1 MAAPGGAPGP
11 PGPADPRVTIGW
23 TDCKSGYN
31 NKVMADQP
39 ELTREFGKI
48 TVRLVHDSIAAR
60 KVDAIILGA
69 NTQLLMGGGVA
80 SAVLARGGIE
90 IQKEALA
97 RAPAPL
103 GSVVRTRA
111 GRLAARYVYHAVVI
125 DEDVS
130 KGTSINDVAAAV
142 RSILKSAR
150 ADNSHSLAMPLF
162 GAGVGG
168 LTVGQSLEAVLETV
182 EELGGTYDRDLM
194 IEIVVFGT
202 DEFAEVTEAFQGYKD
217 RTSRSKEEDELA
229 AEFLKEFLHKK

>member
-1 MAAPGGAPGP
+1 
-11 PGPADPRVTIGW
+11 
-23 TDCKSGYN
+23 
-31 NKVMADQP
+31 MADDK
-39 ELTREFGKI
+39 ELTRAFGTI

-80 SAVLARGGIE
+80 SAVLGRGGIE
-90 IQKEALA
+90 IQKEALT

-111 GRLAARYVYHAVVI
+111 GKLAARYVYHAVVI

-130 KGTSINDVAAAV
+130 KGTSIEDVSAAV
-142 RSILKSAR
+142 RSVLKSAR

-168 LTVGQSLEAVLETV
+168 LTVEQSLEAVLETV
-182 EELGGTYDRDLM
+182 EETGATYDRDLA
-194 IEIVVFGT
+194 IEIVVYGD
-202 DEFAEVTEAFQGYKD
+202 DEFAEVTEAFEGYQD
-217 RTSRSKEEDELA
+217 RASRSKEEDALA
-229 AEFLKEFLHKK
+229 ADFLNELLKKK

>member
-1 MAAPGGAPGP
+1 
-11 PGPADPRVTIGW
+11 
-23 TDCKSGYN
+23 
-31 NKVMADQP
+31 MADEK
-39 ELTREFGKI
+39 ELTRTFGQI

-90 IQKEALA
+90 IQKEALT

-111 GRLAARYVYHAVVI
+111 GKLAARYVYHAVVI
-125 DEDVS
+125 EEDVS
-130 KGTSINDVAAAV
+130 KGTSVEDVGAAV

-168 LTVGQSLEAVLETV
+168 LTPGQSLEAVLETL
-182 EELGGTYDRDLM
+182 EEIGATYDREIA

-202 DEFAEVTEAFQGYKD
+202 DEFEEVSEAFEGYQD
-217 RTSRSKEEDELA
+217 RASRSKEEDQLA
-229 AEFLKEFLHKK
+229 ADFLKELLRKK

>member
-1 MAAPGGAPGP
+1 MAQN
-11 PGPADPRVTIGW
+11 
-23 TDCKSGYN
+23 S
-31 NKVMADQP
+31 
-39 ELTREFGKI
+39 ELTRAFGAI
-48 TVRLVHDSIAAR
+48 TVKLVHDSIAAR
-60 KVDAIILGA
+60 KVDALVLGA

-111 GRLAARYVYHAVVI
+111 GKLAARYVYHAVVI

-130 KGTSINDVAAAV
+130 KGTSIEDVGAAV
-142 RSILKSAR
+142 RSVLKSAR

-168 LTVGQSLEAVLETV
+168 LTVEQSLEAVLETV
-182 EELGGTYDRDLM
+182 EEVAGSYGRDLV
-194 IEIVVFGT
+194 IEIAVFGT
-202 DEFAEVTEAFQGYKD
+202 DEFAQVSEAFEGYKD
-217 RTSRSKEEDELA
+217 RASRSKEEDQLA
-229 AEFLKEFLHKK
+229 ADFLKELLHKK

>member
-1 MAAPGGAPGP
+1 
-11 PGPADPRVTIGW
+11 
-23 TDCKSGYN
+23 
-31 NKVMADQP
+31 MADEK
-39 ELTREFGKI
+39 ELTRTFGQI

-90 IQKEALA
+90 IQKEALT

-111 GRLAARYVYHAVVI
+111 GKLAARHAVVI
-125 DEDVS
+125 EEDVS
-130 KGTSINDVAAAV
+130 KGTSVEDVGAAV

-168 LTVGQSLEAVLETV
+168 LTPGQSLEAVLETL
-182 EELGGTYDRDLM
+182 EEIGATYDREIA

-202 DEFAEVTEAFQGYKD
+202 DEFEEVSEAFEGYQD
-217 RTSRSKEEDELA
+217 RASRSKEEDQLA
-229 AEFLKEFLHKK
+229 ADFLKELLRKK

>member
-1 MAAPGGAPGP
+1 
-11 PGPADPRVTIGW
+11 
-23 TDCKSGYN
+23 
-31 NKVMADQP
+31 MADEQ
-39 ELTREFGKI
+39 ELTRNFGTI

-60 KVDAIILGA
+60 KVDAIVLGA

-80 SAVLARGGIE
+80 SAVLGRGGIE

-111 GRLAARYVYHAVVI
+111 GKLAARYVYHAVVI

-130 KGTSINDVAAAV
+130 KGTSVEDVGASV

-168 LTVGQSLEAVLETV
+168 LTVSQSLEAVLETV
-182 EELGGTYDRDLM
+182 EELGATYDRELT
-194 IEIVVFGT
+194 IEIVVYGD
-202 DEFAEVTEAFQGYKD
+202 DEFKVVTKAFKAYRD
-217 RTSRSKEEDELA
+217 RASRSKEEDDLA
-229 AEFLKEFLHKK
+229 AEFLKQLLNKK

>member
-1 MAAPGGAPGP
+1 
-11 PGPADPRVTIGW
+11 
-23 TDCKSGYN
+23 
-31 NKVMADQP
+31 MADDK
-39 ELTREFGKI
+39 ELTRVFGMI

-60 KVDAIILGA
+60 EVDAVILGA

-80 SAVLARGGIE
+80 SAVLGRGGIE

-111 GRLAARYVYHAVVI
+111 GKLAARYVYHAVVI

-130 KGTSINDVAAAV
+130 KGTSIEDVGAAV
-142 RSILKSAR
+142 RSVLKSAR

-182 EELGGTYDRDLM
+182 EEIGSTYDRDLS
-194 IEIVVFGT
+194 IEIVVYGE
-202 DEFAEVTEAFQGYKD
+202 DEFAEVTEAFEAYKD
-217 RTSRSKEEDELA
+217 RASRSKEEDDLA
-229 AEFLKEFLHKK
+229 AEFLKQLLHKK